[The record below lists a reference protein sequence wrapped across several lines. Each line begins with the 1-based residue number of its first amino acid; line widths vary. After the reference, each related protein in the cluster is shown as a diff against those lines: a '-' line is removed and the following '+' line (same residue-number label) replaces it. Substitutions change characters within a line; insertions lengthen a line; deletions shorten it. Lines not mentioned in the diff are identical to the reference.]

1 MKLYLLRD
9 YVNNEITLGRLFN
22 PIDNFQVHTLELP
35 WKDNAKNIS
44 CIPKGEYIA
53 ELDYYHQGKYPA
65 YELRSVPERT
75 EIKIHIG
82 NYPKDV
88 KGCIAIGS
96 ERDVPSQMIKQ
107 SRRAYEKFMEYTKS
121 DNSFALEIIEI

>member
-9 YVNNEITLGRLFN
+9 YLNDEVTLGRLFN
-22 PIDNFQVHTLELP
+22 PIDNFHVHTLELP

-44 CIPKGEYIA
+44 CIPKGEYIV
-53 ELDYYHQGKYPA
+53 ELDYYHRGKYPA
-65 YELRSVPERT
+65 YELRNTPNRT

-82 NYPKDV
+82 NYTKDV

-96 ERDVPSQMIKQ
+96 ERDVPGQMVKQ

-121 DNSFALEIIEI
+121 DNRFMLEIIEI

>member
-53 ELDYYHQGKYPA
+53 ELDYYPA

>member
-22 PIDNFQVHTLELP
+22 PVDNFQVHTLELP